1 MRLLNKFTGKFY
13 NKERN
18 QISVSNEDVHS
29 EEKMNVEYDSPIGE
43 LEEHLHGT
51 EKKLDENLLDTM
63 VPYADLMTLLLIFFV
78 FFFIISDY
86 EKTKMIVENQELM
99 EKVNVDSLFDLNEKT
114 ITIPSEILFDIGKSD
129 LKWKA
134 KAALSDIAEDIKN
147 VIVGDPKWQ
156 IRIEGHTDNVPIF
169 TKQFAS
175 NWDLSTARAL
185 SVVKF
190 FIDNSHFS
198 PDQLQAMGYGEFKPL
213 VPNNT
218 TAHRKKNRR
227 VEIKLSKKY

>member
-1 MRLLNKFTGKFY
+1 MRLLNKFTGKLY
-13 NKERN
+13 NRAENK
-18 QISVSNEDVHS
+18 ISDTKMNVHS
-29 EEKMNVEYDSPIGE
+29 EEKMNVEYDSPVGE

-51 EKKLDENLLDTM
+51 EKRLDENLLDTM

-86 EKTKMIVENQELM
+86 EKSKMIVENQEIM

-114 ITIPSEILFDIGKSD
+114 ITIPSEILFDIGKAD

-147 VIVGDPKWQ
+147 VIVGEPTWQ
-156 IRIEGHTDNVPIF
+156 IRIEGHTDNIPIF

-190 FIDNSHFS
+190 FIDNNHFS

-218 TAHRKKNRR
+218 PEHRKKNRR